1 MERRAIAPESP
12 LESAAI
18 GTARNDLISGCNQVL
33 RATEPPAPDDG
44 IRIALSF
51 SGGGFRATLA
61 ALGVLRFVADARMLE
76 RVRYVSSVSGGSLAN
91 GLLAHHYERLQ
102 DDGFTPGAV
111 DDIVINPFVKKIS
124 DRSLSRTL
132 LRNIWRTIGS
142 KTRTHL
148 LADTFDRWFFGG
160 RKLEELSSQC
170 RFIINAASVTTGV
183 RFAFEREIVGDW
195 VMGRTHT
202 KGTDLRLATAAA
214 ASAAVPGAFA
224 PLEIKGVDFPC
235 ANGRT
240 ARLLDG
246 GAYDNSGIE
255 ALDNIGDALIVNLNA
270 GGLFR
275 TGRYRGIPLVRD
287 LQRANS
293 LLYRQST
300 ALRFRDS
307 VARFR
312 AFEQARA
319 EGRSPPEEA
328 RMGVLFG
335 LASSVADAPAEWTE
349 GRDEDLGSVETIAS
363 YKTSFDEFPRDVCA
377 KLIYRGWWLSGATL
391 SAYHRAELPAELPQ
405 WRPLP

>member
-1 MERRAIAPESP
+1 MPEDGSP
-12 LESAAI
+12 LESASI
-18 GTARNDLISGCNQVL
+18 GTARNDLISRCDKEL
-33 RATEPPAPDDG
+33 RAGDPPLPDEG
-44 IRIALSF
+44 VPIALSF

-61 ALGVLRFVADARMLE
+61 ALGVLRFMGDAGMLS

-91 GLLAHHYERLQ
+91 GLFAHHYGELQ
-102 DDGFTPGAV
+102 NKGFTPASV
-111 DDIVINPFVKKIS
+111 DATVISPFVEKIS
-124 DRSLSRTL
+124 KRSLSRTL
-132 LRNIWRTIGS
+132 LWNIWRTIGP

-148 LADTFDRWFFGG
+148 LADMFDRWFFEG
-160 RKLEELSSQC
+160 RKLEDLSPQC
-170 RFIINAASVTTGV
+170 RFIFNAANVTTGV

-195 VMGRTHT
+195 VMGRAPT
-202 KGTDLRLATAAA
+202 KDTNLRVATAAA

-224 PLEIKGVDFPC
+224 PLEIKDVDLPC

-255 ALDNIGDALIVNLNA
+255 ALDNVKDTLIVNLNA

-275 TGRYRGIPLVRD
+275 TGRYGGFPIARD

-307 VARFR
+307 VARFQ
-312 AFEQARA
+312 AFERARA
-319 EGRSPPEEA
+319 EGKPPSPEA
-328 RMGVLFG
+328 RMGTLFG
-335 LASSVADAPAEWTE
+335 LASTVDDAPEEWTR
-349 GRDEDLGSVETIAS
+349 GRDEDRGSVEKLAG
-363 YKTSFDEFPRDVCA
+363 YKTSFDKFPRDICE

-391 SAYHRAELPAELPQ
+391 SAYHRAELPAELPS

>member
-1 MERRAIAPESP
+1 VVTSKSP
-12 LESAAI
+12 LESPAI
-18 GTARNDLISGCNQVL
+18 GTARNDLIAACDDPL
-33 RATEPPAPDDG
+33 RASAPPPSDG
-44 IRIALSF
+44 TALALSF

-61 ALGVLRFVADARMLE
+61 ALGVLRFVADAGMLR

-91 GLLAHHYERLQ
+91 GLFAHRYEKLQ
-102 DDGFTPGAV
+102 NAGFTAEAV
-111 DDIVINPFVKKIS
+111 DDLVIGPFVQKIS
-124 DRSLSRTL
+124 SSSLSRAL
-132 LRNIWRTIGS
+132 LRNIWRTFGS

-148 LADTFDRWFFGG
+148 LADMFDRWFFDG

-195 VMGRTHT
+195 VMGRART
-202 KGTDLRLATAAA
+202 KGTGLRLATAAA

-224 PLEIKGVDFPC
+224 PLGIEGVEFPC
-235 ANGRT
+235 AAGRT
-240 ARLLDG
+240 PHLLDG

-255 ALDNIGDALIVNLNA
+255 ALDNVLDALIVNLNA

-275 TGRYRGIPLVRD
+275 TGRYGGIPLVRD

-307 VARFR
+307 VARFQM
-312 AFEQARA
+312 FERARA
-319 EGRSPPEEA
+319 EGREPPQEA

-335 LASSVADAPAEWTE
+335 LASSVADAPNEWTE
-349 GRDEDLGSVETIAS
+349 GRDEDRASVDAIAA
-363 YKTSFDEFPRDVCA
+363 YKTSFDEFPRDICE

-391 SAYHRAELPAELPQ
+391 SAYHREELPSELPR

>member
-1 MERRAIAPESP
+1 MTRDSD
-12 LESAAI
+12 LGSAAI
-18 GTARNDLISGCNQVL
+18 GTARNDLISPCDQVL
-33 RATEPPAPDDG
+33 RASDPPPVEQG
-44 IRIALSF
+44 TPVALSF

-61 ALGVLRFVADARMLE
+61 ALGVLRFAADAGMLE

-91 GLLAHHYERLQ
+91 GLIAHLYEQLETE
-102 DDGFTPGAV
+102 GFAPDAV
-111 DDIVINPFVKKIS
+111 DRLVITPFVEKIGR
-124 DRSLSRTL
+124 DSLSKTL
-132 LRNIWRTIGS
+132 LRNIWRTLGPLS
-142 KTRTHL
+142 RTHL
-148 LADTFDRWFFGG
+148 LADAFDRWFFEG
-160 RKLEELSSQC
+160 RKLEDLSPQC

-202 KGTDLRLATAAA
+202 KGTGLRLATAAA

-240 ARLLDG
+240 QRLLDG

-255 ALDNIGDALIVNLNA
+255 ALDNVKDALIVNLNA
-270 GGLFR
+270 GGIFR
-275 TGRYRGIPLVRD
+275 TGAYGGIPLVRD

-307 VARFR
+307 VARFGLYER
-312 AFEQARA
+312 ARA
-319 EGRSPPEEA
+319 EGTTPPDEA

-335 LASSVADAPAEWTE
+335 LASSIADAPAEWTD
-349 GRDEDLGSVETIAS
+349 GRDEDSASVPMLAS
-363 YKTSFDEFPRDVCA
+363 YKTSFDQFPRDVCE
-377 KLIYRGWWLSGATL
+377 KLIYRGWWLTGATI
-391 SAYHRAELPAELPQ
+391 SAYHRAELPAELPR